1 MNGQKKK
8 GISREELLLAVVVL
22 FWFALYLHIPYQTP
36 FLTAAGVAAGFTG
49 TIVGA
54 YGITQLAFR
63 LPLGVLADYAGKHKI
78 FVILG
83 AGLAGLACLVRILV
97 PTGPGF
103 LAANLIS
110 GCAASTW
117 IAYMVLYSN
126 YFSKKEQQK
135 ATRKTAKAVAEFI
148 QKDYQ
153 VIITHS
159 NGPQVGM
166 IHTAMSEF
174 CRIYPEYTAT
184 PTAVC
189 SAMSQGY
196 IGYDLQNAIR
206 TELLGRGI
214 YKTVSTI
221 LTQVVV
227 DPYDEAFY
235 HPTKI
240 IGRVMTEAEAEEE
253 EKKGNHVTQVE
264 GGYRRVVAAPKPVD
278 IVEKDAIKALVDADQ
293 VVIACGGGGIPVLA
307 QDNKLQGASAVI
319 EKDLAAGK
327 LADTLDADRLVILT
341 SVDKVCLNYGKED
354 EKPLD
359 TMTVDEAKKYL
370 AAGEFDEGTM
380 APKIEAAIDFIGDS
394 AIRSV
399 LITKLN
405 KEGKTVS
412 GGMGTLIT
420 K

>member
-1 MNGQKKK
+1 MM
-8 GISREELLLAVVVL
+8 LLEQLFRSSTRLQSIQQRQLQILIRDDYEVV
-22 FWFALYLHIPYQTP
+22 
-36 FLTAAGVAAGFTG
+36 
-49 TIVGA
+49 
-54 YGITQLAFR
+54 
-63 LPLGVLADYAGKHKI
+63 
-78 FVILG
+78 
-83 AGLAGLACLVRILV
+83 
-97 PTGPGF
+97 
-103 LAANLIS
+103 
-110 GCAASTW
+110 
-117 IAYMVLYSN
+117 
-126 YFSKKEQQK
+126 
-135 ATRKTAKAVAEFI
+135 
-148 QKDYQ
+148 
-153 VIITHS
+153 ITHS

-359 TMTVDEAKKYL
+359 TMTVEEAKKYL

-380 APKIEAAIDFIGDS
+380 APKELRQLS
-394 AIRSV
+394 TLSV
-399 LITKLN
+399 TLLSVQCLSQSSTKRARLFP
-405 KEGKTVS
+405 VAWA
-412 GGMGTLIT
+412 L
-420 K
+420 